1 MLASRGSATRSVAV
15 FAALCALGWI
25 AVVVGSAAQAAAA
38 QRIALVIGNS
48 DYENAPLANPV
59 NDARLIA
66 QTLRQL
72 DFQVLEHLN
81 VNQKDMKRA
90 IQLFGDRLELAGS
103 EAVGLFYYAG
113 HGVAV
118 NGRNYLI
125 PTDAAIDRES
135 DVDIEAVAT
144 DTVLAQMEYTRNAL
158 NFVILDACRNNPYTR
173 SFRLATRGLAR
184 MDAPRGTLISYAT
197 APGDVALD
205 GDGEHSPYSRA
216 LAKSMLR
223 PGMLVEQMFKR
234 VRRMVVA
241 ETGNRQTPWESS
253 SLTGDFYFKAA
264 PAGSASTTGTAAS
277 ADVVAWNAIEDS
289 TNVADI
295 EGFIAAYPE
304 SPLMPI
310 AQSRL
315 KALRKPKLAALPAAT
330 NSARGFDG
338 KWTGEGKMTQGGSD
352 CHSNLDLVV
361 NIVGT
366 KVRGTVNDDEGSIP
380 LTGTIDEDGRMTA
393 TGWDDDLVADLVGTV
408 HDTILS
414 GTWKY
419 RGEFCQGTFNVKKK
433 AAK

>member
-173 SFRLATRGLAR
+173 SFRSATRGLAR

-253 SLTGDFYFKAA
+253 SLTGDFYFN
-264 PAGSASTTGTAAS
+264 AGSASTTGAAAS

-330 NSARGFDG
+330 ISVPILEG
-338 KWTGEGKMTQGGSD
+338 KWAGGGK
-352 CHSNLDLVV
+352 V
-361 NIVGT
+361 
-366 KVRGTVNDDEGSIP
+366 VRGGGECSGTVDLTFDIAAGKVKGTITDIEHYTPLSGTINDEGRLRAI
-380 LTGTIDEDGRMTA
+380 GFDEDGRI
-393 TGWDDDLVADLVGTV
+393 TV
-408 HDTILS
+408 IGKVSGDTIA
-414 GTWKY
+414 GTWDWPIEDETCSGKFTVTKSD
-419 RGEFCQGTFNVKKK
+419 G
-433 AAK
+433 